1 MAEALGRRYLER
13 LGDHPVPYWDFDD
26 PAVPDAP
33 RDSSAA
39 AITAA
44 GFLAMAR
51 LHPDPEKGAAWR
63 GHAQAMLDCLCT
75 DYLAHE
81 DWHRGLLKH
90 GCYSLPHRDGVDSA
104 VLFGD
109 YFFVEALMAA
119 LAPGAFLP
127 EPL

>member
-1 MAEALGRRYLER
+1 
-13 LGDHPVPYWDFDD
+13 
-26 PAVPDAP
+26 
-33 RDSSAA
+33 
-39 AITAA
+39 
-44 GFLAMAR
+44 MAR

-81 DWHRGLLKH
+81 GWHRGLLKH
-90 GCYSLPHRDGVDSA
+90 GCYSIPHRDGVDSA

-127 EPL
+127 EPEPL